1 MKLKALN
8 NDKDY
13 KLVLNQSWVKIIENA
28 TVEGHYEHKFISAF
42 NCGGVTA
49 VKLSFQNIFL
59 ITEEKFR

>member
-13 KLVLNQSWVKIIENA
+13 KLVLNQSWVKIIKNA
-28 TVEGHYEHKFISAF
+28 TVEGHYEHKFISAL

>member
-13 KLVLNQSWVKIIENA
+13 KLVLNQSWVKTIENA
-28 TVEGHYEHKFISAF
+28 TVEGHYEHKFISAL